1 MDADW
6 GKRLSAF
13 RKMGEGGE
21 AVVYRAL
28 LDGTH
33 PVVLKW
39 ARESPSGNG
48 EMAEWIGLESP
59 GVDRILGK
67 GILNGRPFVVLE
79 YVRGV
84 STALLAP
91 MPPRVAVKML
101 RQICR
106 TLLALSDAGTFHGD
120 LSPENVLVDGEGN
133 PHLVDGGIG
142 VLGTPRYA
150 APERFEG
157 SEPTEKSEMFS
168 LGALLYFWIAGEPL
182 FAGESLGLVENAV
195 FQVDSYDASMRL
207 CSLGKLPPEM
217 LRKFRPLW
225 KGTLRRFPADRF
237 EDLDELDE
245 SLEIAESEL
254 SLDDSSENRA
264 KETAWKNELA
274 LRIREWEAGIARHPE
289 ENPFQNA
296 DGESFGVNRSKR
308 VARLKKL
315 CAGFAVL
322 LAVLFFFLYI
332 FFGKT
337 SLPDVEQVGKTML
350 ENTRSLPV
358 DESAASLSRDTQAVR
373 GILTDADTL
382 ADEVR

>member
-133 PHLVDGGIG
+133 PHLVDGGTG

-308 VARLKKL
+308 VARLKN
-315 CAGFAVL
+315 FAPVSRYCWP
-322 LAVLFFFLYI
+322 FFFSSYI
-332 FFGKT
+332 YSLGKRLCRM
-337 SLPDVEQVGKTML
+337 S
-350 ENTRSLPV
+350 NRSEKRCWKIPV
-358 DESAASLSRDTQAVR
+358 RCL
-373 GILTDADTL
+373 
-382 ADEVR
+382 